1 MDELFAICSRHFT
14 VYLHELMQQ
23 FVFLFG
29 ELLTADLIQHLSY
42 NHLLAVTRRIHC
54 TPAREL
60 VTTVLYVTLH

>member
-1 MDELFAICSRHFT
+1 
-14 VYLHELMQQ
+14 MQQ
-23 FVFLFG
+23 FLLLFG

-42 NHLLAVTRRIHC
+42 NHLLAVTRWIHC